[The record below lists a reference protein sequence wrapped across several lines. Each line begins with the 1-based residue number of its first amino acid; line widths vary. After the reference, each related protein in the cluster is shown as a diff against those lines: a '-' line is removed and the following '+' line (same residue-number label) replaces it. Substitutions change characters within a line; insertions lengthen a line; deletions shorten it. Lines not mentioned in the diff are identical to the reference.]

1 MSVRILFIFILIFFL
16 AACRKKG
23 RVPVPHSDKRLVAVD
38 SFEIQ
43 TGFTPMYMYSG
54 YFEENDS
61 GYLYLAN
68 LLVHDSIHFY
78 TYPGL
83 EKRRVIPL
91 KTVKDLG
98 YELYNIQV
106 ASPDSV
112 MLMGRYHNIL
122 FTVDDKGNIINK
134 RDLVSLCDADSFY
147 IELDLLRGGNQNIF
161 TFGGKPYLL
170 LNAANS
176 SIKPYPSG
184 SLKDAFRYYG
194 SRYTD
199 PMLALYSLT
208 EHTLRLD
215 SLALFRPL
223 NPEGKLMP
231 VNIFYDYTRFRNKV
245 LITSLYSDTL
255 YMIDPESLTLEK
267 TVQIRFSGIEKLG
280 IDAAPISEE
289 NLKNSSVL
297 FAESVMKGGHVSHMI
312 TDHEN
317 KYVFVAVA
325 HKRSKDDIE
334 KKTYKGLT
342 FIVLDE
348 NLEQIDEELFF
359 SPTTDAGF
367 IIPVSNGLLF
377 SLDMPNNPNF
387 NETKAR
393 FALYRYE

>member
-1 MSVRILFIFILIFFL
+1 
-16 AACRKKG
+16 
-23 RVPVPHSDKRLVAVD
+23 
-38 SFEIQ
+38 
-43 TGFTPMYMYSG
+43 MYMYSG

-91 KTVKDLG
+91 KKVKDLG

-106 ASPDSV
+106 ASLDSV

-122 FTVDDKGNIINK
+122 FTVDDKGNIVNE

-147 IELDLLRGGNQNIF
+147 IDLDLLRGGNQNIF
-161 TFGGKPYLL
+161 TFEGKPYLL

-223 NPEGKLMP
+223 NPEGKRMP
-231 VNIFYDYTRFRNKV
+231 VNIFYDYARFRNKA

-255 YMIDPESLTLEK
+255 YVIDPESLTLEK
-267 TVQIRFSGIEKLG
+267 TVQIRFSGAEKLG
-280 IDAAPISEE
+280 IEAAPISEE
-289 NLKNSSVL
+289 NLKNSSAL
-297 FAESVMKGGHVSHMI
+297 FAESVMKGGHVTHMI
-312 TDHEN
+312 TDREN

-325 HKRSKDDIE
+325 HKRSQDEI
-334 KKTYKGLT
+334 KKKIYKGTT
-342 FIVLDE
+342 FVVFDE
-348 NLEQIDEELFF
+348 TLKQVDEEHFPNPAAN
-359 SPTTDAGF
+359 SGF
-367 IIPVSNGLLF
+367 VIPVSNGMLF
-377 SLDMPNNPNF
+377 SLDTPTNPNF